1 MEKIILV
8 NPPLSF
14 EERYGKLSAGGS
26 HLAPIGLANLA
37 AVIRENNF
45 DPKIIDAST
54 LNLNYEETVDRIMSY
69 SPKYVGIT
77 AVTISIHSA
86 AKIAKMLRERNKDI
100 ITIIGGP
107 HLTSIPMKTIE
118 LFPEF
123 DIGVIGEGEVTI
135 IELLNAYENNM
146 NIEKIPGLIIR

>member
-1 MEKIILV
+1 M
-8 NPPLSF
+8 
-14 EERYGKLSAGGS
+14 
-26 HLAPIGLANLA
+26 HL
-37 AVIRENNF
+37 
-45 DPKIIDAST
+45 T

-107 HLTSIPMKTIE
+107 HLTSIPMKTME

-146 NIEKIPGLIIR
+146 NIKKIPGLIIRKNGELKLTERRSFIMDLDSLPMPAWDLLPDISKYY

>member
-1 MEKIILV
+1 M
-8 NPPLSF
+8 
-14 EERYGKLSAGGS
+14 
-26 HLAPIGLANLA
+26 HL
-37 AVIRENNF
+37 
-45 DPKIIDAST
+45 T

-107 HLTSIPMKTIE
+107 HLTSIPMKTME

-146 NIEKIPGLIIR
+146 NIEKIPGLIIRKNGELKLTERRSFIMDLDSLPMPAWDLLPDISKYY